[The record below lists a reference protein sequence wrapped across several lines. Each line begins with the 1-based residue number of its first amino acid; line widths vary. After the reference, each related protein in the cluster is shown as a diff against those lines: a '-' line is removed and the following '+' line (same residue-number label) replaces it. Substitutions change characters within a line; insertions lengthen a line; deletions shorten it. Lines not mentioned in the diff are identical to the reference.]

1 MNEGSNARPESD
13 IYTVLLAIA
22 TVFLLFGT
30 VFVSIRNQQLF
41 GTWVPIG
48 GA

>member
-1 MNEGSNARPESD
+1 MSEGGPPSAPESD

-22 TVFLLFGT
+22 A
-30 VFVSIRNQQLF
+30 VFVLAATVIISVKSQQLF
-41 GTWVPIG
+41 GHWLPL

>member
-1 MNEGSNARPESD
+1 MSEGGIPSAPESD

-22 TVFLLFGT
+22 V
-30 VFVSIRNQQLF
+30 VFVLAATVVVSVTSQKLF
-41 GTWVPIG
+41 GTWLPF

>member
-1 MNEGSNARPESD
+1 MSEGGPPTAPESD

-22 TVFLLFGT
+22 V
-30 VFVSIRNQQLF
+30 VFVLAATVVVSVTSQNLF
-41 GTWVPIG
+41 GTWLPF